1 MMSAARRC
9 GTLHAKGFE
18 TSATGGNTM
27 RKRKAPLLDET
38 DVEALVAAVIRFHE
52 NDSTELS
59 ATEVII

>member
-1 MMSAARRC
+1 
-9 GTLHAKGFE
+9 
-18 TSATGGNTM
+18 M